1 MDFIE
6 RDLEDIIFNTD
17 PNLLEDR
24 GLSLLFNAHTYRQLQ
39 IGEYGI
45 ADIVQF
51 KIDKDPYFDGKEY
64 RFHNVIRLKIIELKK
79 DEINL
84 STFLQALNY
93 AKGLKS
99 FYEKRERKIKSYCKL
114 EISIVLIGKKINTK
128 DSFVYLTDFLNNP
141 KFELDLY
148 TYKYDFDGISFDY
161 QYAYKLINEGL
172 KDTLSYSKYKK
183 TEHYTNY
190 EQDN

>member
-24 GLSLLFNAHTYRQLQ
+24 GLSLLFDAHTYRQLQ

-51 KIDKDPYFDGKEY
+51 KISKDPYFDGKDY
-64 RFHNVIRLKIIELKK
+64 KFHNVVQLKVIELKK

-84 STFLQALNY
+84 STFMQALSY
-93 AKGLKS
+93 AKGLES
-99 FYEKRERKIKSYCKL
+99 FYQRRYRKMKAYCKL
-114 EISIVLIGKKINTK
+114 EVSIVLIGKKINMK
-128 DSFVYLTDFLNNP
+128 DNFVYLVDFLDNP

-148 TYKYDFDGISFDY
+148 TYSYDFDGISFNY
-161 QYAYKLINEGL
+161 KSGYKLTNEGL
-172 KDTLSYSKYKK
+172 KSTLSYRGYKK
-183 TEHYTNY
+183 TETYTND